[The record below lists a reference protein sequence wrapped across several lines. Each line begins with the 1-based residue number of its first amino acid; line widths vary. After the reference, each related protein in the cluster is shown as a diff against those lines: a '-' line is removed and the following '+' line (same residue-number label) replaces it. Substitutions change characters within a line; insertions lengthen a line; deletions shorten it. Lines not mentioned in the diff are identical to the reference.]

1 MAFNLPVQN
10 YFRRTDGPSAY
21 SRPSDWPVI
30 TDAAAEVQFLFC
42 DLNDAECSI
51 STTFTRTSGSQNIV
65 IDWGDTTTSAVTAT
79 TATYTNKTYT
89 PGSGTACSLGYTTF
103 KIRVYFTGTGVSFL
117 NNCNILPKLISGDV
131 RLSQSLPVLEA
142 YYGNS
147 TQTATT
153 VNFYSLG
160 SNTSTN
166 AVYGYLQFVK
176 LPATVSWTS
185 WSNIFSYCTALLKI
199 VMPTSNSQMN
209 NVNQAFR
216 NCYSLLEVTFPS
228 NATGITDFS
237 LVFDSCSNL
246 RSVTLPTTL
255 NSCTTFSFAFNSCFN
270 LRSLTFPSINTC
282 SVLQFAFQSCFQLE
296 WVKFT
301 SMPTVVGTINMQSV
315 FYSCSNLQNVY
326 FPATGSTGS
335 TYTFINT
342 FQLCTQLKSI
352 VLPSNINVSNF
363 QQAFNQCTSLISC
376 ILPINSLAGT
386 DYSNMFS
393 SCSSL
398 INIKLP
404 NAPSAAVSLNSIFQY
419 CFKLQQVTI
428 PSGYTFTNLANAFF
442 NCYSLKTLTWT
453 PGVQNS
459 LTTLS
464 FTFIN
469 AYQLTSISMPS
480 SMTELT
486 TLANTFTNC
495 YMLKEVTL
503 PSSLNKVTTMASIF
517 NGSNLLTSVTLPT
530 SMSACTNFSNVFG
543 NCRSISGVTLPNIV
557 SLSTTTFQS
566 AFNNC
571 FNLKTCVLPGAAQLS
586 GVTDIT
592 TMFQLC
598 SNLTT
603 LTNFDKIGS
612 LTTTPILAASN
623 FIYNRFKSGSAIS
636 FSGPLSKLELQGLAS
651 NQRTDV
657 QGVRLLNTSA
667 GQWGGTSP
675 QINISNT
682 NMSTAQIVQLFTD
695 MAAQGAV
702 FSKTINITTATG
714 TAGLTL
720 ANRQIITNNG
730 WTITG

>member
-42 DLNDAECSI
+42 DLGDAECSI
-51 STTFTRTSGSQNIV
+51 RTTFTRTSGSQNIV

-79 TATYTNKTYT
+79 TQTYTNKTYT

-117 NNCNILPKLISGDV
+117 NNCNILPKIISSNT
-131 RLSQSLPVLEA
+131 LSVQVCNVLEA

-153 VNFYSLG
+153 VNFYSVGDSSTLG
-160 SNTSTN
+160 IYSN
-166 AVYGYLQFVK
+166 LQFVK

-185 WSNIFSYCTALLKI
+185 WATTFQSCISLLKI
-199 VMPTSNSQMN
+199 VMPTSNSTATSYQ
-209 NVNQAFR
+209 QAFR
-216 NCYSLLEVTFPS
+216 SCSSLLELTFPS
-228 NATGITDFS
+228 NSTGITS
-237 LVFDSCSNL
+237 LSSAFDTCNNL
-246 RSVTLPTTL
+246 RSVTFPTTL
-255 NSCTTFSFAFNSCFN
+255 NSCTDISFIFTVCVNI
-270 LRSLTFPSINTC
+270 RSVTFPSINSC
-282 SVLQFAFQSCFQLE
+282 SNMQYAFQNARILE

-301 SMPTVVGTINMQSV
+301 SMPTVVGAILANST
-315 FYSCSNLQNVY
+315 FGGCTNLQNVY
-326 FPATGSTGS
+326 FPSTGTAGS
-335 TYTFINT
+335 IYGFVST
-342 FQLCTQLKSI
+342 FQSCPQLKSI
-352 VLPSNINVSNF
+352 VFPSNINVSSF
-363 QQAFNQCTSLISC
+363 SSTFNGCSSLISC
-376 ILPINSLAGT
+376 ILPTNAAACSTYDSMFANCGT
-386 DYSNMFS
+386 LIKIILPTAPTSPVSFGS
-393 SCSSL
+393 VFTSCL
-398 INIKLP
+398 
-404 NAPSAAVSLNSIFQY
+404 
-419 CFKLQQVTI
+419 KLQEVTI
-428 PSGYTFTNLANAFF
+428 PSGYTFTNMSNTFTSSM
-442 NCYSLKTLTWT
+442 SLKTLNWT
-453 PGVQNS
+453 PGTQNS
-459 LTTLS
+459 LTTLDS
-464 FTFIN
+464 TFN
-469 AYQLTSISMPS
+469 GCNLLTSVSMPS
-480 SMTELT
+480 SMSVLT
-486 TLANTFTNC
+486 SLGNTFTNC
-495 YMLKEVTL
+495 YMLSGVTL
-503 PSSLNKVTTMASIF
+503 PSSLNTVLTMTGTF
-517 NGSNLLTSVTLPT
+517 NGCGLLNSVTLPT

-543 NCRSISGVTLPNIV
+543 NCKSISGVTLPNIV
-557 SLSTTTFQS
+557 SLSTTTFQA

-571 FNLKTCVLPGAAQLS
+571 LSLKTCVLPGAAQLS

-592 TMFQLC
+592 TMFRLC

-612 LTTTPILAASN
+612 LTTTPILAASGL
-623 FIYNRFKSGSAIS
+623 IYNRFKSGSAIS
-636 FSGPLSKLELQGLAS
+636 FSGPLSKLELQGIAS

-682 NMSTAQIVQLFTD
+682 NMSTAQIVQLFND

-702 FSKTINITTATG
+702 LSKTINITTATG

>member
-117 NNCNILPKLISGDV
+117 NNCNILPKPISGDI
-131 RLSQSLPVLEA
+131 RLSQSVPVLEA
-142 YYGNS
+142 YYGNN

-153 VNFYSLG
+153 ANFYSLG
-160 SNTSTN
+160 SNSNSN
-166 AVYGYLQFVK
+166 AVYGYLQYVK
-176 LPATVSWTS
+176 LPQTVSWVS
-185 WSNIFSYCTALLKI
+185 WGTIFQYCSALVKI
-199 VMPTSNSQMN
+199 VMPTSNSQMSN
-209 NVNQAFR
+209 LSQTFY
-216 NCYSLLEVTFPS
+216 NCHSLLELTFPS
-228 NATGITDFS
+228 NATGITNLDNAFQYC
-237 LVFDSCSNL
+237 FNL
-246 RSVTLPTTL
+246 RSVTLPPTL
-255 NSCTTFSFAFNSCFN
+255 NSCTTFITTFYNCYN
-270 LRSLTFPSINTC
+270 LRSLTFPSIN
-282 SVLQFAFQSCFQLE
+282 SCTNLSTTFYGCVQLE

-301 SMPTVVGTINMQSV
+301 SMPTVVGTINMSNT
-315 FYSCSNLQNVY
+315 FANCNNLQNVY

-335 TYTFINT
+335 TYNFNSLFNT
-342 FQLCTQLKSI
+342 CYQLKSV

-363 QQAFNQCTSLISC
+363 LSTFQSCYALTSC
-376 ILPINSLAGT
+376 ILPNSAAACTNYG
-386 DYSNMFS
+386 SMFTN
-393 SCSSL
+393 CISL
-398 INIKLP
+398 LKITLP
-404 NAPSAAVSLNSIFQY
+404 AAPTAAVSFSSTFY
-419 CFKLQQVTI
+419 FCSKLQEITI
-428 PSGYTFTNLANAFF
+428 PSGYTITDMSNTFF
-442 NCYSLKTLTWT
+442 YCNSLKKLTWT
-453 PGVQNS
+453 PGIQNS
-459 LTTLS
+459 LTTLAS
-464 FTFIN
+464 AFGYCYILDNIT
-469 AYQLTSISMPS
+469 MPS
-480 SMTELT
+480 SMTELN
-486 TLANTFTNC
+486 TLASTFSNC
-495 YMLKEVTL
+495 YMLSGVTL
-503 PSSLNKVTTMASIF
+503 PSSLNKVTTMASTF
-517 NGSNLLTSVTLPT
+517 SSCNLLNSVTLPT
-530 SMSACTNFSNVFG
+530 SMSACTNFSQLFN
-543 NCRSISGVTLPNIV
+543 NCKSITGVTLPNIV

-566 AFNNC
+566 AFNNGW
-571 FNLKTCVLPGAAQLS
+571 NLKTCVLPGAAQLS

-612 LTTTPILAASN
+612 LTTTPILSASG
-623 FIYNRFKSGSAIS
+623 FLYNRFTSGSAIS
-636 FSGPLSKLELQGLAS
+636 FSGPLSKLQLQGVFS

-657 QGVRLLNTSA
+657 QGVRLLNISA

-675 QINISNT
+675 QIDVSYT
-682 NMSTAQIVQLFTD
+682 NMSTAQIVQLFND

-702 FSKTINITTATG
+702 SLKTINITSATG
-714 TAGLTL
+714 AAGLT
-720 ANRQIITNNG
+720 AGNRLIITNNG